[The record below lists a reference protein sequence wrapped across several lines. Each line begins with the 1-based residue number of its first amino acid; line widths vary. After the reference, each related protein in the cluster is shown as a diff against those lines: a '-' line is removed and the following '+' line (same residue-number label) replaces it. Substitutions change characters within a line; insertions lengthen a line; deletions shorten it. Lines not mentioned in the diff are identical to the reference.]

1 MNRFLV
7 PIIFLAA
14 LAGCKSVVIKPTE
27 KGVIYHKTQG
37 LDTTTILDE
46 GLHSIG
52 LAKKIV
58 IYDVKAQKKEDN
70 YSFVL
75 ADNSEVQIDYYFV
88 FKPNEDYL
96 PQLHRDKGS
105 GYSEIF
111 VMQRARKLVRD
122 TMQHYRPSEL
132 TQNLAINMIIKKIS
146 NPKSWDYYITPLIL
160 QVNNIEFQE
169 IVMAAIEFGLAEEL
183 ESIKSDDVNI
193 RYIAISS
200 LLDNGS
206 ETAIKIVLDHWSKEE
221 SQEIRSLII
230 EKLKI

>member
-7 PIIFLAA
+7 PIIFLTA

-37 LDTTTILDE
+37 LDTTIVLDE

-52 LAKKIV
+52 LAKTIT
-58 IYDVKAQKKEDN
+58 IYDVKTQKKEDN

-75 ADNSEVQIDYYFV
+75 ADNSEVQIEYYFV

-105 GYSEIF
+105 SYSEIF

-132 TQNLAINMIIKKIS
+132 TQQLAINMITKKVF

-160 QVNNIEFQE
+160 QVNKIEFQE
-169 IVMAAIEFGLAEEL
+169 IVKAAIDCGLSKEL

-193 RYIAISS
+193 RYKAISS
-200 LLDNGS
+200 LLENGS
-206 ETAIKIVLDHWSKEE
+206 ETAIRIVLEHWSQEE
-221 SQEIRSLII
+221 SQDIRSLII
-230 EKLKI
+230 EKLKN